1 MGGPAAWLGVGD
13 RPTCVPCCL
22 VFPVGRVSDAR
33 SSLICAGW
41 LPQDGLFEWNG
52 HHCLRKRTWPAVL
65 VVHRSRVDPVPR
77 AWSRIQPCRKDIVG
91 DLVRGAAP
99 GDDGAVMRRGVAG
112 RSNDLPDGGAAG
124 GRGGC
129 GVKGGRRPSRQRSR
143 QRPLRPEGR
152 PLRLCGAPQRRCCR
166 SWSVHGFRGWLVVHD
181 GQRPGPAGDAGD
193 ADSGDGVLFAAGLE
207 GLPA

>member
-13 RPTCVPCCL
+13 RPLSPCCWCL
-22 VFPVGRVSDAR
+22 RVGRVSDAR

-52 HHCLRKRTWPAVL
+52 HHCLRKRTWPARGL

-77 AWSRIQPCRKDIVG
+77 AEFRIQPAGKDIVD
-91 DLVRGAAP
+91 DLVRGRLLETMALWCAA
-99 GDDGAVMRRGVAG
+99 GGCGQVG
-112 RSNDLPDGGAAG
+112 DLPDGGAAG

-152 PLRLCGAPQRRCCR
+152 PHRLRGAPQRCCCR
-166 SWSVHGFRGWLVVHD
+166 SWSVHGLGVAS
-181 GQRPGPAGDAGD
+181 RP
-193 ADSGDGVLFAAGLE
+193 
-207 GLPA
+207 

>member
-1 MGGPAAWLGVGD
+1 MDGPAAWLGVGD
-13 RPTCVPCCL
+13 RPLLPCCWRL
-22 VFPVGRVSDAR
+22 RVGRVSDAR

-52 HHCLRKRTWPAVL
+52 HHCLQKANVASSGL

-77 AWSRIQPCRKDIVG
+77 AGPGFDLPARTSLMILFVG
-91 DLVRGAAP
+91 DSSKTMAVCCAA
-99 GDDGAVMRRGVAG
+99 GFAG
-112 RSNDLPDGGAAG
+112 RSFGLPAGGAAG

-152 PLRLCGAPQRRCCR
+152 PHRLRGATHRCCCR
-166 SWSVHGFRGWLVVHD
+166 S
-181 GQRPGPAGDAGD
+181 
-193 ADSGDGVLFAAGLE
+193 
-207 GLPA
+207 

>member
-13 RPTCVPCCL
+13 RPLFPCCWCL
-22 VFPVGRVSDAR
+22 RVGRVSDAR

-52 HHCLRKRTWPAVL
+52 HHCLRKRTWPARGWL
-65 VVHRSRVDPVPR
+65 FIGLAWIPFLARVPD
-77 AWSRIQPCRKDIVG
+77 STCRQGHLLMILFVGRLLQIVG
-91 DLVRGAAP
+91 GV
-99 GDDGAVMRRGVAG
+99 VRRGGAG
-112 RSNDLPDGGAAG
+112 RSLTCPMDVPVG

-152 PLRLCGAPQRRCCR
+152 PATLRGAPQRRCCR
-166 SWSVHGFRGWLVVHD
+166 SWRVHGLGLAS
-181 GQRPGPAGDAGD
+181 RP
-193 ADSGDGVLFAAGLE
+193 
-207 GLPA
+207 